1 MIFLVA
7 SVLVIEYGPINK
19 GEPYILVPENGFL
32 SFTGGTALRA
42 LRRSTS
48 TMRRTSSDG
57 TVRWGWLYC

>member
-48 TMRRTSSDG
+48 TMRRTQF
-57 TVRWGWLYC
+57 